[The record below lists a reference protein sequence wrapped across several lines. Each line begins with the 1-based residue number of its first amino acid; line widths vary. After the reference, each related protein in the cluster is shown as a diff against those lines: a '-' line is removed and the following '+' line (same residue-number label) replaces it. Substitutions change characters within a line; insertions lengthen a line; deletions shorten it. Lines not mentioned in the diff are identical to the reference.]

1 MPGQTAFLILLTVSS
16 FPHRA
21 HPFTIVSSV
30 CRLALPVHRQEGSN
44 DHRQRTS
51 KKTDSSTTNVAPFSD
66 ECTFLIY
73 VWEGFIRRLASIEK
87 GEKGEKVKA
96 LVNGPY
102 RFSPVLGSDSTVVPV
117 AGGPGSV
124 MLMPL
129 TIFEV
134 LSHVENKKSRSSSGP
149 SSINQDLHS

>member
-1 MPGQTAFLILLTVSS
+1 MHLPHICLGGIHSAPGK
-16 FPHRA
+16 HR
-21 HPFTIVSSV
+21 
-30 CRLALPVHRQEGSN
+30 E
-44 DHRQRTS
+44 
-51 KKTDSSTTNVAPFSD
+51 
-66 ECTFLIY
+66 
-73 VWEGFIRRLASIEK
+73 

-102 RFSPVLGSDSTVVPV
+102 RFPQVLGSDNTVVPV
-117 AGGPGSV
+117 VGGPGSV

-129 TIFEV
+129 TFFEV